1 MPNLK
6 IITLLFFLASFAS
19 SFAMAELGW
28 NRYPPGVSGLDGKI
42 VRYSAEDTQSC
53 GRARLIGQFGVQAE
67 QSYWNTCRNQLAETG
82 TLKAFDLRYY
92 GLAGT
97 LLASLLGLLLFMI
110 AVNRH
115 GLKPKVVRGREYLN
129 GGAAMRA
136 LKQHS
141 RRECRQSGTGL
152 HFPPTIP
159 MSADRE
165 SRHFLIW
172 GSTGAGKTQAMLHLI
187 TQAIDR
193 GDKVIV
199 LDVKGDMTAKL
210 PYIGGL
216 IAPHDKRSLQWDIAR
231 DCVTKQEARELAARL
246 IPDSRD
252 PIWSDAAR
260 EILITCIVALQT
272 RKDWGWAD
280 LRKTAVSDTSE
291 LLELAKQYHPEAIT
305 YLEDTESKTNQ
316 SILATFKA
324 HMSDVSM
331 LADAWPDPAGK
342 RAFSICQW
350 LESKAHAP
358 IIIQYDGRHPALT
371 KSWISGMIGLLASH
385 AGSPST
391 AENPERRTWVFL
403 DEFPQLARL
412 DHFSTLI
419 DVGRSKGISV
429 VLGAQDIAQIRKTYG
444 HDQADAWIGMIGT
457 HVITRMNL
465 GQSAEVA
472 SRLIGMQTVEIV
484 RKSESYSA
492 GRITTTRVKA
502 QETRPVV
509 TPSELSSRL
518 GPTRRGIKALLIG
531 PGEHAYE
538 VLLPYVQLREERPA
552 SVRIVREGSPPCAS
566 VKSSEP
572 YAQTS
577 HALSLEAA
585 TRIRKLGQ

>member
-1 MPNLK
+1 MPNPK
-6 IITLLFFLASFAS
+6 IITLLFFLTSLAS
-19 SFAMAELGW
+19 SFAVAEFGW
-28 NRYPPGVSGLDGKI
+28 NRYPPGVEDAGGKI
-42 VRYSAEDTQSC
+42 VRYSAEGAQAC
-53 GRARLIGQFGVQAE
+53 GRARLLGQFGGQAE
-67 QSYWNTCRNQLAETG
+67 QAHWNICRDQLTETG

-92 GLAGT
+92 GLAGAIA
-97 LLASLLGLLLFMI
+97 ASLLGFVFFMI

-115 GLKPKVVRGREYLN
+115 GLKPKVVRGRKYLT
-129 GGAAMRA
+129 GGTAMRA
-136 LKQHS
+136 IRQHS

-159 MSADRE
+159 LSGDRE

-216 IAPHDKRSLQWDIAR
+216 IAPHDQRSLQWDIAR

-260 EILITCIVALQT
+260 EIFIACIVALQA
-272 RKDWGWAD
+272 RKNWGWAD
-280 LRKTAVSDTSE
+280 LRKIAVSDTSD

-305 YLEDTESKTNQ
+305 YLQDEESKTNQ

-324 HMSDVSM
+324 HMSGVSM
-331 LADAWPDPAGK
+331 LADAWPDAADK
-342 RAFSICQW
+342 HAFSVSQW
-350 LESKAHAP
+350 LASKDHAP

-385 AGSPST
+385 AGSPSM
-391 AENPERRTWVFL
+391 AENPERRTWIFL

-502 QETRPVV
+502 RETRPVV

-518 GPTRRGIKALLIG
+518 GPTKRGIKALLVG

-552 SVRIVREGSPPCAS
+552 SVRAVQEGYLPCTTAL
-566 VKSSEP
+566 KPGPET
-572 YAQTS
+572 QGH

-585 TRIRKLGQ
+585 ARIRSLGQ